1 MTVEK
6 WYRRLAEVPRIQ
18 YEPDPSID
26 RTKLPGHEAVPAI
39 HQYEFDGRLHES
51 LHWPMKDGS
60 TSASPSHCWE
70 TKPRKGES
78 ESKRTLRQLRE
89 CLELPGKLTDYHF
102 AIQNCH
108 NTLEGFAREEPWVF
122 EEVERLCWLDIRL
135 ISEYPE
141 TITLEPIVIA
151 DKELAKIAAERR
163 GERRFFSV
171 SAFHHL
177 MGMYEREGY
186 LREALEV
193 AKIAERFE
201 QCSGKVE
208 EILERLDRIDA
219 EATTV

>member
-1 MTVEK
+1 MTIEK
-6 WYRRLAEVPRIQ
+6 WYRRLAEVPRVG

-26 RTKLPGHEAVPAI
+26 RTKLPGHDAVPRI
-39 HQYEFDGRLHES
+39 HRYEFDGKPHES
-51 LHWPMKDGS
+51 LNWPMKDGT
-60 TSASPSHCWE
+60 TSASPSQSWE
-70 TKPRKGES
+70 TKPRRGES
-78 ESKRTLRQLRE
+78 ECKTTLRQMRE
-89 CLELPGKLTDYHF
+89 SLELPGKLSDYHF

-108 NTLEGFAREEPWVF
+108 NSLKGFAREDPWVL

-141 TITLEPIVIA
+141 IITLEPITIA
-151 DKELAKIAAERR
+151 DEELSKIAAERR
-163 GERRFFSV
+163 GERRFYSV
-171 SAFHHL
+171 SAFHQL
-177 MGMYEREGY
+177 IGMYEREGY